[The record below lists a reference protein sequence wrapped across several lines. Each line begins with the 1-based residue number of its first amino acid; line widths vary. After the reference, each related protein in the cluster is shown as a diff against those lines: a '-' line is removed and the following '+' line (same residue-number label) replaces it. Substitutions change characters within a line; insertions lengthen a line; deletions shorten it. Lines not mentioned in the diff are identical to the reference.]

1 MRIEIFNNMFIKNSK
16 VIFRKF
22 LKQIWGDLLISIKS
36 TTTSESLLYRP
47 NDVVEPPEDQELRL
61 MRHHNHCKEYH
72 GKVGVLSEEIY
83 KNLFPCVVPNERA
96 VNGSQLVE
104 MNTQARVQNDDN
116 SHRFTKPQL
125 DMLAYTFPYH
135 MQNTYSMNLYSYQKR
150 LIK

>member
-1 MRIEIFNNMFIKNSK
+1 M
-16 VIFRKF
+16 
-22 LKQIWGDLLISIKS
+22 
-36 TTTSESLLYRP
+36 
-47 NDVVEPPEDQELRL
+47 EPPEDQELRL

-135 MQNTYSMNLYSYQKR
+135 MQNTYSMNFYSYK
-150 LIK
+150 KD